1 MLKSMTGYGKGEAE
15 AEDLAFTVEIKTL
28 NSRYRDIILR
38 MPQEFQELEMD
49 IRKWIAER
57 INRGRVEISIKT
69 EPILDR
75 IEYELIL
82 NEPLAK
88 AYVDIFKRIS
98 ELYPVD
104 SSVSIDTFCHLRDVI
119 VQRPKERDIE
129 TLRFSLKKAIDKA
142 LDSVEEMR
150 KREGETLQ
158 KDLLARIEK
167 IKEILQEIKERSP
180 VIVEFYKNR
189 LKESVERLLQDQ
201 DISISEDRILQEVAI
216 FAERSDITEEIV
228 RLESHITQFLT
239 FINREEPVGR
249 RLDFLIQEMN
259 RETNTIGAKSQDSVI
274 SSFVVDIKAE
284 IEKIR
289 EQVQNIE

>member
-15 AEDLAFTVEIKTL
+15 AEDLVFIVEIKTL

-38 MPQEFQELEMD
+38 IHQEFQELEMD
-49 IRKWIAER
+49 IRKWVAER
-57 INRGRVEISIKT
+57 INRGRVEIFIKT

-75 IEYELIL
+75 MEYELVL

-88 AYVDIFKRIS
+88 AYMDVFKRVS
-98 ELYPVD
+98 ELFPID

-119 VQRPKERDIE
+119 IQKPREWDIE
-129 TLRFSLKKAIDKA
+129 KLRLTLKTAMDKA
-142 LDSVEEMR
+142 LNSVEEMR
-150 KREGETLQ
+150 KREGEILQ
-158 KDLLARIEK
+158 KDLLVRIEK
-167 IKEILQEIKERSP
+167 IKKILREIKERAP
-180 VIVEFYKNR
+180 DVVELYRNK
-189 LKESVERLLQDQ
+189 LKENVERLLQNQ

-228 RLESHITQFLT
+228 RLESHITQFLS

-274 SSFVVDIKAE
+274 SSFVVDMKAE